1 MLSWADLCKAPLGPS
16 MGGTTSALAPTIRAG
31 TLGLLGG
38 LTFTWAMPLGRDWGH
53 GRGKGMP
60 LALPP
65 SPFWV
70 IAASSRKASAVT
82 AVPVL
87 CSFTQGRGD
96 LHQREHQWEVQIKK
110 FSVFRMVTFIH
121 LQIVLCEPFSHTQ
134 CCFRCPP
141 LGRITEGDQ

>member
-1 MLSWADLCKAPLGPS
+1 

-31 TLGLLGG
+31 TLGILGR
-38 LTFTWAMPLGRDWGH
+38 LTFTWAMPLGQDWGH

-60 LALPP
+60 LAPPP

-82 AVPVL
+82 AVPLL

-96 LHQREHQWEVQIKK
+96 LHQREHQWEVQIKSSQCLEWLPS
-110 FSVFRMVTFIH
+110 FTCQFFYVNP
-121 LQIVLCEPFSHTQ
+121 LPTQ
-134 CCFRCPP
+134 RCFRCPP
-141 LGRITEGDQ
+141 LGRVTEGDQ